1 MRHGSL
7 RLRLAIGGSAVV
19 ILALIVAGTGLL
31 YLFERHV
38 SRRVELELRDHLR
51 SLAAAVVI
59 DDAGRLAIPTPPV
72 DPEFDTPLSG
82 LYWQVGEDAGDALL
96 RSKSLW
102 DGAIALPADLVADG
116 AVHRHLLPGPGN
128 SELIVLER
136 RLGLDA
142 PDGNTRWLRLM
153 AAADRRIV
161 TTASAEFRSDLVP
174 ALALLALVLIGAG
187 ALQLWI
193 GLRPL
198 ATLGRRVGEIRT
210 GRARRLA
217 RSVPDEVVPLVDEI
231 NALLDLSDETIERS
245 RRRAADLAHGLKTPL
260 TALAGD
266 ARRLR
271 ETGASEIAD
280 DLDELAAIMRRHIDH
295 ELARSR
301 IRRGHGRSET
311 ADLGDVCD
319 ALIRTLKR
327 TPAGVALDFGLD
339 LPAAILTPLDRVDL
353 TELLG
358 NLLENAVRFARDRI
372 AIAARIDRA
381 AERLTIT
388 IADDGPGVPEPQRRR
403 VLEPGVRLDRSAAGS
418 GLGLAIAGDIA
429 AAYGGTL
436 ALSDAP
442 LGGLLVTV
450 SLPMIPD

>member
-1 MRHGSL
+1 MKHGSL
-7 RLRLAIGGSAVV
+7 RLRLAVGGSAVV
-19 ILALIVAGTGLL
+19 ILALVVAGIGLL

-38 SRRVELELRDHLR
+38 ARRVELELRDHLR
-51 SLAAAVVI
+51 SLAAAVII
-59 DDAGRLAIPTPPV
+59 DEAGKITVPTPPV

-82 LYWQVGEDAGDALL
+82 LYWQVGADTGAALL

-102 DGAIALPADLVADG
+102 DGAIVLPKDLVADG
-116 AVHRHLLPGPGN
+116 AVHRHVLPGPGD

-136 RLGLDA
+136 RLGLDG
-142 PDGNTRWLRLM
+142 PDKTTRWLRLV

-161 TTASAEFRSDLVP
+161 TTASAEFRSDLIP

-198 ATLGRRVGEIRT
+198 ATLGRRVGEIRS
-210 GRARRLA
+210 GRSRRLA

-231 NALLDLSDETIERS
+231 NALLDLSDETVERS

-271 ETGASEIAD
+271 ETGAAEIAD
-280 DLDELAAIMRRHIDH
+280 DLDELAATMRRHIDH

-311 ADLGDVCD
+311 ANLGDVCD

-327 TPAGVALDFGLD
+327 TPAGSALDFDLD
-339 LPAAILTPLDRVDL
+339 IAAAILAPLDRVDL
-353 TELLG
+353 TELMG
-358 NLLENAVRFARDRI
+358 NLLENAVRFANRRI
-372 AIAARIDRA
+372 AVTARIDHA
-381 AERLTIT
+381 TERLTIA
-388 IADDGPGVPEPQRRR
+388 IADDGPGIPESERRL
-403 VLEPGVRLDRSAAGS
+403 VLEPGVRLDRSAVGS
-418 GLGLAIAGDIA
+418 GLGLAIAGDIT

-436 ALSDAP
+436 SLSEAP
-442 LGGLLVTV
+442 LGGLLVTL
-450 SLPMIPD
+450 SLPMAPR